1 MKTIDYKTNLVD
13 LTNSLAEKA
22 EKINEEKSR
31 EVNERL
37 SQRRQEAFR
46 KDSKTQ
52 SILDRADQLLNDRK
66 KKEKEVEIERLMKE
80 KHKDVDEI
88 VSKNLSLPNE
98 RQQKLN
104 HEMRSM
110 LKELL

>member
-66 KKEKEVEIERLMKE
+66 KKEKEGEIERLMKE
-80 KHKDVDEI
+80 KYKDVDEI

-110 LKELL
+110 LKELF

>member
-46 KDSKTQ
+46 KDS
-52 SILDRADQLLNDRK
+52 R
-66 KKEKEVEIERLMKE
+66 
-80 KHKDVDEI
+80 H
-88 VSKNLSLPNE
+88 NLF
-98 RQQKLN
+98 
-104 HEMRSM
+104 
-110 LKELL
+110 